1 MGDASSRASPS
12 FTPDHA
18 AIRHTVGHAETCGS
32 VPDSVKVDPA
42 RLRQM
47 REQRAW
53 SQEQLA
59 EIAGIRVRRL
69 QRVESSG
76 VASPDTRMALASALG
91 VAPAQLHADVQ
102 ADSDKDNIAD
112 AGIDASAAS
121 STEQPSDG
129 RPEPLPSDRKPSE
142 QHVLHIK
149 VLLAILALLAGI
161 AIGCQLGKNMA
172 ERERRADCRASG
184 RTDCPRTRCR

>member
-1 MGDASSRASPS
+1 MRID
-12 FTPDHA
+12 T
-18 AIRHTVGHAETCGS
+18 I
-32 VPDSVKVDPA
+32 

-59 EIAGIRVRRL
+59 EIAGIGVRTL

-76 VASPDTRMALASALG
+76 VASPETRMALASALG

-102 ADSDKDNIAD
+102 ADSDKDNMAD

-121 STEQPSDG
+121 STEQSLAG
-129 RPEPLPSDRKPSE
+129 RPAPLPSDRQPSE
-142 QHVLHIK
+142 QHVLHIT
-149 VLLAILALLAGI
+149 VLLAILALLAVI
-161 AIGCQLGKNMA
+161 TIGCQLGKDMA
-172 ERERRADCRASG
+172 EPERRSDCRASG
-184 RTDCPRTRCR
+184 RTDCPP